1 MKFNVNNIQL
11 KNFSTSQDVL
21 AKLAEKFLER
31 SEAKEAEEAAE
42 IATISAQKQ
51 SERAEKIEK
60 ARERIHR
67 NRDERYQDI
76 KRALL
81 LSEVSGIQSDHF

>member
-1 MKFNVNNIQL
+1 M
-11 KNFSTSQDVL
+11 QDVL

-42 IATISAQKQ
+42 IAAISAQKQ
-51 SERAEKIEK
+51 SERAEKIAK

-81 LSEVSGIQSDHF
+81 LSEVSGIHNEHGWPFFGVTLTH